1 MSWLDG
7 ITDSTDMSL
16 SRLQELVTDREAWR
30 AVIDG
35 VAKSRIRL
43 SNWTELIV
51 ARGNTGGLKFKFQ
64 LKESNSFVHP
74 KEYVGHTYTII
85 IVYPKFK
92 FTWASCTFFFFCC
105 AACILGPWPGT
116 EPLYPSQWELRVLPT
131 EPSGKSL
138 SCTFIC

>member
-7 ITDSTDMSL
+7 IIDSTDMSL

-35 VAKSRIRL
+35 VAKSRTRL

-92 FTWASCTFFFFCC
+92 FTWASCTFFFFF
-105 AACILGPWPGT
+105 AVQHV
-116 EPLYPSQWELRVLPT
+116 Y
-131 EPSGKSL
+131 
-138 SCTFIC
+138 